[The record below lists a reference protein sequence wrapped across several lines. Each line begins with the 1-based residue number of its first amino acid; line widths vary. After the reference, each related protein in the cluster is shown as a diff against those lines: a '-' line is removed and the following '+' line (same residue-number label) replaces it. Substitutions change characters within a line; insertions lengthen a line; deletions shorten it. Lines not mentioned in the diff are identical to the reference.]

1 MKQILE
7 NRFKIL
13 FLFYMYTENETMMDS
28 LQAISEIYTKNDIN
42 KLSWEALRVTVFEQE
57 TSEEYLQDIAKNE
70 TDVRWWMLFALS
82 CEHDNDP
89 LCDILDK
96 LKIKLD
102 AKHPQ
107 AKSMLTYLEAKA
119 VDIFELKEPLAELN

>member
-1 MKQILE
+1 
-7 NRFKIL
+7 
-13 FLFYMYTENETMMDS
+13 MYTENETMMDS